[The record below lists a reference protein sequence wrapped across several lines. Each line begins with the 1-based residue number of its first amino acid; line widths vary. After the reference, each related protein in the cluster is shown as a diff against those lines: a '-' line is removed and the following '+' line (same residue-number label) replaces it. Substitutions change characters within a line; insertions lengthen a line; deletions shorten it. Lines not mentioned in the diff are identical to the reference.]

1 MPPSGHGV
9 AATLQLPATLDTCT
23 GASQQDQPPSQEAA
37 LIGFS
42 ELSTKSE
49 HEGERR
55 IHQGAQEQEGGIVG
69 EYDQDT
75 LLTSTK

>member
-1 MPPSGHGV
+1 MPSSGHGV
-9 AATLQLPATLDTCT
+9 AATLQLPAALDTCT
-23 GASQQDQPPSQEAA
+23 GASQQDQSPSQEAA

-55 IHQGAQEQEGGIVG
+55 IH
-69 EYDQDT
+69 
-75 LLTSTK
+75 